1 MITQRASL
9 VLLCLTV
16 LATSALA
23 QQSTVRVRGNITAV
37 NGNVL
42 SVKTRDG
49 RDVKLTL
56 ANDATVA
63 VATAVKFED
72 IKQGDFLGATTTEGP
87 NGTRVAVELHYLPPN
102 AAEGHGPWDL
112 QPNSSMTN
120 AIVSSKV
127 SDTGKREVTLQY
139 KGGSQKIVVPETTPV
154 VRGVPGSRDDLK
166 TGEYIFATAQVG
178 ADGSLTVPRVQVS
191 KGGVKP
197 PQ

>member
-1 MITQRASL
+1 MHMKRASL
-9 VLLCLTV
+9 VVLC
-16 LATSALA
+16 SAVFVA
-23 QQSTVRVRGNITAV
+23 SAMAQSTVRVRGNITAV
-37 NGNVL
+37 DGNVL
-42 SVKTRDG
+42 SIKTRDG

-56 ANDATVA
+56 PDDATIA
-63 VATAVKFED
+63 VATAVRFED
-72 IKQGDFLGATTTEGP
+72 VKQGDFLGATTTEGP

-102 AAEGHGPWDL
+102 VPEGHGPWDL

-127 SDTGKREVTLQY
+127 AETGKHEITLQY

-154 VRGVPGSRDDLK
+154 VRAVPGSRDDLK

-178 ADGSLTVPRVQVS
+178 ADGSLAAPRVQVS
-191 KGGVKP
+191 KAGVKP